1 MEGKKMTDLNWR
13 RLDNSAKLFP
23 IMSNKKFSSVFR
35 ISAILYEE
43 INEDILKIATENAV
57 NKFISYKVKLKKG
70 FFWYYLE
77 YNSKDIII
85 EEENNYPCKYIDKK
99 Y

>member
-1 MEGKKMTDLNWR
+1 MDLNWR

-70 FFWYYLE
+70 FFLVLFRV
-77 YNSKDIII
+77 
-85 EEENNYPCKYIDKK
+85 
-99 Y
+99 

>member
-1 MEGKKMTDLNWR
+1 MDLNWR

-43 INEDILKIATENAV
+43 INEDILKIATEMLLTN
-57 NKFISYKVKLKKG
+57 SYHIK
-70 FFWYYLE
+70 
-77 YNSKDIII
+77 
-85 EEENNYPCKYIDKK
+85 
-99 Y
+99 